1 MNSPETIADI
11 FVEVD
16 LGEVM
21 DAIDEHLFSEIIMDD
36 TYEFANKAVAILNDR
51 DDDKLGRINDLHYE
65 TKRNFAEWLIDA
77 PNSTVTIPLKK
88 KLGVPL

>member
-11 FVEVD
+11 VTQVD
-16 LGEVM
+16 IGEVM
-21 DAIDEHLFSEIIMDD
+21 DAIDGFPFEVIFGEQSYD
-36 TYEFANKAVAILNDR
+36 FANKVAVILR
-51 DDDKLGRINDLHYE
+51 SHSQDKMGLINDLHYE